1 MMDMHLCFKLAVRI
15 DAGLLAVLGE
25 GINAKRMVSQPL
37 YARDVLLVCD
47 ALIGTELQA
56 LAVQFRQAAAPEP
69 NRRLLRAPLGVAS
82 LLNAI
87 FGADEA
93 RAAVAPPGGR
103 GPRPG
108 SSNREAGRPK
118 RSPSEGA

>member
-1 MMDMHLCFKLAVRI
+1 MMDKHRCFNLALRI

-25 GINAKRMVSQPL
+25 GINAKRMVVQPL

-69 NRRLLRAPLGVAS
+69 SRRLSRAPLGIAN

-87 FGADEA
+87 FGGDEA
-93 RAAVAPPGGR
+93 GAASPGGR
-103 GPRPG
+103 GPAQGRLAG
-108 SSNREAGRPK
+108 EGGRP
-118 RSPSEGA
+118 RGAPPQGR

>member
-1 MMDMHLCFKLAVRI
+1 MMDKHLCFKLALRI

-25 GINAKRMVSQPL
+25 GINAKRMLAQPL

-56 LAVQFRQAAAPEP
+56 LAVRFRQAAAPEP
-69 NRRLLRAPLGVAS
+69 NRRLLRAPLGIARV
-82 LLNAI
+82 LNAI

-93 RAAVAPPGGR
+93 GAAAPDGR
-103 GPRPG
+103 GPSQG
-108 SSNREAGRPK
+108 GLAG
-118 RSPSEGA
+118 EGGQPRGAPPEGR